1 MRITDGAFS
10 QLVRA
15 LAIAEKD
22 IRIYYL
28 KGPVL
33 IYGILFPLFL
43 FLAFVLGREMPVD
56 FLIAG
61 LLSMT
66 LFFTATAVSPV
77 ILPWEGRDRTLER
90 LISAPVSIPAILLGD
105 ALASF
110 LFGLLVSLVPL
121 GFGLL
126 VGVSI
131 KSPAILAAAIVL
143 SAFCFSYLGML
154 FSTPPTNVPSNI
166 MMITNLVKFP
176 LVFIS
181 GIFIPIE
188 QVPFWGRMISLFSPL
203 TYLTDLTRYS
213 IQGASYYP
221 VQLDFAAIVL
231 FTMSFMVLSMVIH
244 IRNMPKRL

>member
-1 MRITDGAFS
+1 MISGS
-10 QLVRA
+10 QFNRA

-43 FLAFVLGREMPVD
+43 FLAFFLGRGMSLD
-56 FLIAG
+56 FLISG

-77 ILPWEGRDRTLER
+77 ILPWEGSMRTLER

-110 LFGLLVSLVPL
+110 IFGIIISIVPIAFGLA
-121 GFGLL
+121 
-126 VGVSI
+126 VGVRI
-131 KSPAILAAAIVL
+131 FSPVVLAAAILL
-143 SAFCFSYLGML
+143 SAFCASYLGML

-181 GIFIPIE
+181 GVFIPIE
-188 QVPFWGRMISLFSPL
+188 QMPPWGRTISQFSPL
-203 TYLTDLTRYS
+203 TYMTDLMRYS
-213 IQGASYYP
+213 IQGNSYHP
-221 VQLDFAAIVL
+221 ILLDFAAIAI
-231 FTMSFMVLSMVIH
+231 FTVIFMALAMFIH

>member
-1 MRITDGAFS
+1 MMSGS
-10 QLVRA
+10 QFNRA

-33 IYGILFPLFL
+33 IYGILFPMFL
-43 FLAFVLGREMPVD
+43 FLAFFLGRGLSVD
-56 FLIAG
+56 FLISG
-61 LLSMT
+61 LISMT

-77 ILPWEGRDRTLER
+77 ILPWEGSMRTLER

-110 LFGLLVSLVPL
+110 IFGIIISIVPIA
-121 GFGLL
+121 FGIV
-126 VGVSI
+126 VGVHI
-131 KSPAILAAAIVL
+131 FSPVVLAAAILL
-143 SAFCFSYLGML
+143 SAFCASYLGML

-181 GIFIPIE
+181 GVFIPIE
-188 QVPFWGRMISLFSPL
+188 QMPPWGRTISQFSPL
-203 TYLTDLTRYS
+203 TYMTDLMRYS
-213 IQGASYYP
+213 IQGNSYHP
-221 VQLDFAAIVL
+221 ILLDFAAL
-231 FTMSFMVLSMVIH
+231 AAFTVIFMSLAMFIH